1 MIGLHSAPLD
11 THPRSVTPA
20 PPPAPPC
27 DPHCARVTCPP
38 RLQARVTR
46 VQVISYHAEPGGLE
60 TPDVWRE
67 GGNY

>member
-20 PPPAPPC
+20 PPPAPPG

-38 RLQARVTR
+38 RHQARVTR
-46 VQVISYHAEPGGLE
+46 VQVVSYHAEA
-60 TPDVWRE
+60 
-67 GGNY
+67 

>member
-11 THPRSVTPA
+11 AHPRSVTPA
-20 PPPAPPC
+20 TPPAPPG

-46 VQVISYHAEPGGLE
+46 VQVVSNYAEPGGLE